1 MRLSARVPERPRR
14 EREREGERER
24 ISNFVTKHSCVYRN
38 SVGREK
44 NHLTVMVDQR
54 FFHPALVTTNV
65 LAYNSARFL
74 FRFDGLKIKD
84 APKYPASLHLHQCA
98 RGMYFLPRVTQKL

>member
-1 MRLSARVPERPRR
+1 M
-14 EREREGERER
+14 
-24 ISNFVTKHSCVYRN
+24 
-38 SVGREK
+38 
-44 NHLTVMVDQR
+44 TVMVDQR

-98 RGMYFLPRVTQKL
+98 RGMYFLPRVTQNYEGYLISGKALSYRISANLL